1 MSIPTAKKFLVS
13 VVLAAFLVVG
23 IFGLSHIVMNMTAG
37 DDALGCLFMN
47 TPTLCAMN
55 PFEHIAMWQSTFAAS
70 FSKEIFS
77 LLMLTL
83 LIVLFIFTSQGL
95 ERSRKTPPLLVR
107 VWHHIYRVFIAK
119 DPLQEAFSNGIL
131 HPKIF

>member
-1 MSIPTAKKFLVS
+1 MNISIAKKFLVS

-55 PFEHIAMWQSTFAAS
+55 PFEHIAVWQSTFAAS

-77 LLMLTL
+77 LLTLTL
-83 LIVLFIFTSQGL
+83 LIVLFIFTSQHF
-95 ERSRKTPPLLVR
+95 ERSSKTPPLLVR
-107 VWHHIYRVFIAK
+107 VWRRTSQIFIAR